1 MAIALS
7 CSSRRGAHRCMAALL
22 TFVIL
27 MTITMPAAGQSV
39 RVTASVD
46 SVRIGERFTVSLA
59 ATHRFTSS
67 ILFPSATAGPS
78 VFGDLEVFART
89 TGEERYL
96 GSANPGMRVDS
107 VAYEVATF
115 ALDTARVPALPIR
128 VVMGTDTMQVQTL
141 PLRIPVQSTVSA
153 GARGLRGMA
162 PLATFPAPRWPWV
175 LLTAVVLVLI
185 TGLVY
190 YWHQR
195 NASPDDESLIA
206 APPPV
211 PPHEAATQRLDELE
225 RAMNWNDPE
234 ALEALFV
241 ELAATVRLYAARR
254 LGLAALEHT
263 TAELVRMLHAR
274 PALPTDAVEDLRA
287 VLTQSDLVKFADKR
301 PTSQEGRSALRTT
314 REALHAVERAL
325 PALRPEAYAP
335 AKENW
340 HGEGSYGTKSAVRGL
355 PFTR

>member
-1 MAIALS
+1 MAIAS
-7 CSSRRGAHRCMAALL
+7 PCPSRRGARRCTAALL
-22 TFVIL
+22 TLIVL
-27 MTITMPAAGQSV
+27 MTIAMPAAAQSV
-39 RVTASVD
+39 RATASVD
-46 SVRIGERFTVSLA
+46 SVQIGERFTVSLA

-67 ILFPSATAGPS
+67 ILFPAATAGPA

-96 GSANPGMRVDS
+96 GAANPGMRVDS
-107 VAYEVATF
+107 VTYEVATF

-128 VVMGTDTMQVQTL
+128 VVMGTDTMQVQSP

-162 PLATFPAPRWPWV
+162 PLATFPAPRWPWI
-175 LLTAVVLVLI
+175 LLTAVVLVLV

-190 YWHQR
+190 YWRQR
-195 NASPDDESLIA
+195 SASPDDEPLISA
-206 APPPV
+206 PPV
-211 PPHEAATQRLDELE
+211 PPHEAATQRLNQLE
-225 RAMNWNDPE
+225 RATDWNDPE

-241 ELAATVRLYAARR
+241 ELAATVRLYVAQRI
-254 LGLAALEHT
+254 GLAALEHT

-274 PALPTDAVEDLRA
+274 SAFPTDTVEDIHS
-287 VLTQSDLVKFADKR
+287 VLAHADLVKFADKR

-325 PALRPEAYAP
+325 PAPRSEADA
-335 AKENW
+335 
-340 HGEGSYGTKSAVRGL
+340 SAEEKTGL
-355 PFTR
+355 

>member
-1 MAIALS
+1 MAIAS
-7 CSSRRGAHRCMAALL
+7 PWSHRHARRCTAALL
-22 TFVIL
+22 TLVVL
-27 MTITMPAAGQSV
+27 MTIAMPAAAQSV
-39 RVTASVD
+39 RATASVD
-46 SVRIGERFTVSLA
+46 SVQIGERFTVSLA
-59 ATHRFTSS
+59 ATHRFNSS
-67 ILFPSATAGPS
+67 ILFPSATAGPA

-96 GSANPGMRVDS
+96 GAANPGMRVDS

-128 VVMGTDTMQVQTL
+128 VVVGTDTMQVQSP

-153 GARGLRGMA
+153 SARGLRGMA

-175 LLTAVVLVLI
+175 LLTAVVLVLV

-190 YWHQR
+190 YWRQQST
-195 NASPDDESLIA
+195 SPSDEPSVA

-211 PPHEAATQRLDELE
+211 PPHEAATQRLDRLE
-225 RAMNWNDPE
+225 RATDWNDPE

-241 ELAATVRLYAARR
+241 ELAATVRLYVAQRM
-254 LGLAALEHT
+254 GLAALEHT

-274 PALPTDAVEDLRA
+274 PALPTDTVEDIHS
-287 VLTQSDLVKFADKR
+287 VLAHADLVKFADKR
-301 PTSQEGRSALRTT
+301 PTRQQGRSALRTT

-325 PALRPEAYAP
+325 PAPRSDASAP
-335 AKENW
+335 VEEK
-340 HGEGSYGTKSAVRGL
+340 TGL
-355 PFTR
+355 